1 MRTSR
6 IASSSSRSCGKMAG
20 ASARSVLACGLV
32 FAFTAPA
39 LAQSNQNPSPM
50 RETARRHER
59 LLRAEDPGLR
69 LTIDSVLP
77 NPIEVFVPERALRVK
92 NAPLLIHVMGAAWL
106 PARAVATMR
115 EPVVVAAVQL
125 GSGSAINARPFLADS
140 LRFQRLL
147 AAIRQRLG
155 ATPGAPRISAVH
167 LSAWSA
173 GYGAVRAI
181 VSDPPNVALLSGV
194 LLLDGC
200 HTSYIPE
207 GKPLGDGG
215 VLDTAGLLPFLT
227 LARRAESGVLR
238 FVVTHSEVFPGTYA
252 STTEC
257 ADWLIERL
265 GLRRTP
271 VLEWGP
277 MGMQLLSRMRSGGF
291 EVLGFAGNSAP
302 DHLDHLHGLAGFV
315 PLLLHVR

>member
-1 MRTSR
+1 
-6 IASSSSRSCGKMAG
+6 
-20 ASARSVLACGLV
+20 
-32 FAFTAPA
+32 
-39 LAQSNQNPSPM
+39 M

-77 NPIEVFVPERALRVK
+77 NPVEVFVPERVLRAK
-92 NAPLLIHVMGAAWL
+92 TAPLLIHIMGATWL
-106 PARAVATMR
+106 PARGVTTMR
-115 EPVVVAAVQL
+115 EPMMVAAVQL
-125 GSGSAINARPFLADS
+125 GSGSVINARPFLADS
-140 LRFQRLL
+140 LRFQRLI
-147 AAIRQRLG
+147 AAIRQRLE
-155 ATPGAPRISAVH
+155 ATSNAPKISAVH

-181 VSDPPNVALLSGV
+181 VADPSNVALLSGV

-200 HTSYIPE
+200 HTSYVPE
-207 GKPLGDGG
+207 GKALGDGG
-215 VLDTAGLLPFLT
+215 VLDTTGLLPFLT
-227 LARRAESGVLR
+227 LARRAESGTLR
-238 FVVTHSEVFPGTYA
+238 FVMTHSEVFSGTFA

-265 GLRRTP
+265 ALRRTP

-277 MGMQLLSRMRSGGF
+277 MGMQLLSRARSGRF

-302 DHLDHLHGLAGFV
+302 DHLDHLHGLAPDHLDHLHGLAGFV
-315 PLLLHVR
+315 PLLLRSR

>member
-1 MRTSR
+1 MTTTPSLR
-6 IASSSSRSCGKMAG
+6 IHMLIAFATL
-20 ASARSVLACGLV
+20 VLVTGLGE
-32 FAFTAPA
+32 
-39 LAQSNQNPSPM
+39 AQAAQHPSPM
-50 RETARRHER
+50 RETTRRHDR

-77 NPIEVFVPERALRVK
+77 TPVEVFVPERVLRAQT
-92 NAPLLIHVMGAAWL
+92 APLLIHVMGATWL
-106 PARAVATMR
+106 TARAVASMR
-115 EPVVVAAVQL
+115 EPMMVAAVQL
-125 GSGSAINARPFLADS
+125 GSGSAINARPFLTDS

-147 AAIRQRLG
+147 VTIRQRLE
-155 ATPGAPRISAVH
+155 ATPGTPRISAVH

-181 VSDPPNVALLSGV
+181 VSDPSNVTLLSGV

-215 VLDTAGLLPFLT
+215 ALDTTGLLPFLA
-227 LARRAESGVLR
+227 LARRAESGALR
-238 FVVTHSEVFPGTYA
+238 FVVSHSEVFPGTYA

-265 GLRRTP
+265 ALRRTP

-277 MGMQLLSRMRSGGF
+277 MGMQLLSRTRSGGF
-291 EVLGFAGNSAP
+291 EVLGFAGNAAP

-315 PLLLHVR
+315 PLLRRSR